1 VELAIPQDMQ
11 CKPGV
16 AFITKADDGA
26 VKHPLNRDG
35 ASAAGNFSYQFYAL
49 FPAIAPRINQS
60 TNQFQRRKQ

>member
-1 VELAIPQDMQ
+1 MQ

-26 VKHPLNRDG
+26 VKHPLTRG
-35 ASAAGNFSYQFYAL
+35 GAAGNFSYQFYAL

-60 TNQFQRRKQ
+60 TNQIQRRKK